1 MDFLS
6 GLNLSDLYKLPANTF
21 GSLGASAAGPVAYDG
36 PAGGGAAGG
45 SDLYKLPANTFGSLG
60 ASAAGPVAYDG
71 PAGGGAAGGGA
82 GSWGGMQAFGGIA
95 NTLLNQL
102 GNAQGTQA
110 ANQALSYMG
119 AQRDADFGS
128 ALFDRNLD
136 IADQFR
142 IPRVV
147 AQMRANDPS
156 LRQADRAANLPSLAG
171 KYGQLGGFL
180 A

>member
-6 GLNLSDLYKLPANTF
+6 GLNLSDLYKIPGNPF
-21 GSLGASAAGPVAYDG
+21 GSVGASALGPVAYDG
-36 PAGGGAAGG
+36 PAGGG
-45 SDLYKLPANTFGSLG
+45 LT
-60 ASAAGPVAYDG
+60 
-71 PAGGGAAGGGA
+71 GGGAAGGGA

-119 AQRDADFGS
+119 DQRDIDFGS
-128 ALFDRNLD
+128 ALFEQNKD
-136 IADQFR
+136 IADRFR
-142 IPRVV
+142 IPRIV

-156 LRQADRAANLPSLAG
+156 LRQADRAANLPTLAG

>member
-1 MDFLS
+1 MGDFLS
-6 GLNLSDLYKLPANTF
+6 GLTYTDLLKLPADTF
-21 GSLGASAAGPVAYDG
+21 GSLGIAAAGPTAYSG
-36 PAGGGAAGG
+36 PAGGE
-45 SDLYKLPANTFGSLG
+45 
-60 ASAAGPVAYDG
+60 V
-71 PAGGGAAGGGA
+71 AGGGGAGGGS

-102 GNAQGTQA
+102 GNTQGTQA
-110 ANQALSYMG
+110 GNQALSYMG
-119 AQRDADFGS
+119 DQGDEAFGS

-142 IPRVV
+142 IPRIV

-156 LRQADRAANLPSLAG
+156 IRQADRAANLAGLAG

>member
-6 GLNLSDLYKLPANTF
+6 GLNFSDILKLPANTF

-36 PAGGGAAGG
+36 PAGGG
-45 SDLYKLPANTFGSLG
+45 LT
-60 ASAAGPVAYDG
+60 
-71 PAGGGAAGGGA
+71 GGGAAGGGA

-119 AQRDADFGS
+119 DQRDIDFGS

-156 LRQADRAANLPSLAG
+156 LRQADRAANLPTLAG

>member
-1 MDFLS
+1 MSASGPVSWDGPAGGGA
-6 GLNLSDLYKLPANTF
+6 GLNSPDLYKLPANTF
-21 GSLGASAAGPVAYDG
+21 GSIGASAAGPVAYDG
-36 PAGGGAAGG
+36 A
-45 SDLYKLPANTFGSLG
+45 
-60 ASAAGPVAYDG
+60 
-71 PAGGGAAGGGA
+71 AGGGAAGGGA

-119 AQRDADFGS
+119 DQRDVDFGS

-156 LRQADRAANLPSLAG
+156 LRQADRAANLPTLAG

>member
-1 MDFLS
+1 MNILS
-6 GLNLSDLYKLPANTF
+6 GLNFTDLLKLPADTF
-21 GSLGASAAGPVAYDG
+21 GSLGTAAAGPTDYSGAFK
-36 PAGGGAAGG
+36 PAGGA
-45 SDLYKLPANTFGSLG
+45 
-60 ASAAGPVAYDG
+60 
-71 PAGGGAAGGGA
+71 AAGGGS

-110 ANQALSYMG
+110 GNQALSYMG
-119 AQRDADFGS
+119 DQRDVDFGS

-142 IPRVV
+142 IPRIV

-156 LRQADRAANLPSLAG
+156 IRQADRAANLAGLAG